1 MYKRRRI
8 SFFYT
13 STNRGDITSRRLVSL
28 FVIVLLW
35 LFFVSTSGSSY
46 LILAKNQQQIMALS
60 SPPSSSSF
68 TTTADTSYTINNIIP
83 SILCDRTYGKEI
95 MVLEGA
101 SLIDGTGAPLK
112 SHVVIVINGSK
123 IVTVT
128 SESEFHKCYDSS
140 SRRNSSN
147 NNNNI
152 NNIVNSSD
160 YTSAVVLN
168 LTGKYI
174 IPGLFDMHAHVAGVL
189 KEDSYNQS
197 KSEKMLSL
205 LLANG
210 VTTIRNPGGPTEQSV
225 LLKQDLA
232 AKKIKG
238 PQIFTAGRLINTPQ
252 IPIPFVEKQV
262 NTEEDLREEIRHQAS
277 SGVDYIKLYVG
288 LPPNLVKVAI
298 KEAHSHGIKV
308 IGHLYLTSWTDAAN
322 FGIDAL
328 THGVPVSPF
337 LLSKDK
343 QQIFYQ
349 NGDDPFNHFLWLDL
363 VDLNSTEINQMIKA
377 LVKNKV
383 SVDPTLNIYDAML
396 KDDQKHQHLWYK
408 VLRITE
414 MLYDNGIK
422 IMSGTDIP
430 NFGLVP
436 GLSLHH
442 ELELL
447 VKAGIKPLDVIT
459 IATKNGAEAL
469 GIANKT
475 GTIVP
480 GKEAD
485 MIILTANPANNI
497 SNTKNIEAVIDDG
510 KIVDRKSLLRQD

>member
-1 MYKRRRI
+1 
-8 SFFYT
+8 
-13 STNRGDITSRRLVSL
+13 
-28 FVIVLLW
+28 
-35 LFFVSTSGSSY
+35 
-46 LILAKNQQQIMALS
+46 MALS
-60 SPPSSSSF
+60 SPPSSSCF
-68 TTTADTSYTINNIIP
+68 TTTADISYYTISNIIP

-112 SHVVIVINGSK
+112 SHAVIVINGSK

-140 SRRNSSN
+140 RNSSN
-147 NNNNI
+147 NNNT
-152 NNIVNSSD
+152 NNIINSSD
-160 YTSAVVLN
+160 YTSPVVLN

-197 KSEKMLSL
+197 KSEKMLNL
-205 LLANG
+205 LVANG

-225 LLKQDLA
+225 LLKQDVA

-383 SVDPTLNIYDAML
+383 PVDPTLNIYEAML
-396 KDDQKHQHLWYK
+396 KDGAGGFSDRQNQLRWTK
-408 VLRITE
+408 VLQLTRI
-414 MLYDNGIK
+414 MHDRGVQILAG
-422 IMSGTDIP
+422 SDIP

-436 GLSLHH
+436 GASLHR

-447 VKAGIKPLDVIT
+447 VEAGIHPLKVID
-459 IATKNGAEAL
+459 IATQNGAEAL
-469 GIANKT
+469 GIN
-475 GTIVP
+475 GTVGTLEI
-480 GKEAD
+480 GKQAD
-485 MIILTANPANNI
+485 MIILDADPLENI
-497 SNTKNIEAVIDDG
+497 SNTKTIDAVIADG
-510 KIVDRKSLLRQD
+510 RFVGRYNNNNSSSQS